1 MSTCWSRKR
10 PSHLLSCTDIIINV
24 GSRCENISTTNWIS
38 LNSSSPAEDPIPNH
52 LNKPIPLFWPVTWS
66 FPTISRYD
74 LSMKLVWNVE
84 NRHLFTSFRLFRT
97 VFFFL
102 FFFLHRDFKL
112 KVWSDSY
119 VMAPCHCWHYLL
131 NIWIWK
137 MFLHRFAPFASCCWN
152 RWSWWSCSVR
162 LSFRYKVD
170 GDAVASVHQNSDNI
184 FPASGSNHFTAI
196 NFSFI
201 QINWT

>member
-97 VFFFL
+97 FFFS
-102 FFFLHRDFKL
+102 FFFFTPWFQVEGLVWFLRDGPMSLLTLSVEYLNMKNVPSSLCPVRKL
-112 KVWSDSY
+112 
-119 VMAPCHCWHYLL
+119 LL
-131 NIWIWK
+131 KPVKLMELLRSTFFPVQSRW
-137 MFLHRFAPFASCCWN
+137 RRSCI
-152 RWSWWSCSVR
+152 CSSKLR
-162 LSFRYKVD
+162 QYFSSFRL
-170 GDAVASVHQNSDNI
+170 
-184 FPASGSNHFTAI
+184 
-196 NFSFI
+196 
-201 QINWT
+201 

>member
-10 PSHLLSCTDIIINV
+10 SSHLLSCTDIIINV

-97 VFFFL
+97 FFF
-102 FFFLHRDFKL
+102 FFFFFYTVISSWRFGLILTWWPHVIVDTI
-112 KVWSDSY
+112 
-119 VMAPCHCWHYLL
+119 CWIFEYEKCSFIALP
-131 NIWIWK
+131 
-137 MFLHRFAPFASCCWN
+137 RSQAAAETGEADGAAPFDF
-152 RWSWWSCSVR
+152 
-162 LSFRYKVD
+162 LSGTKSMATQLHLFIKT
-170 GDAVASVHQNSDNI
+170 QTI
-184 FPASGSNHFTAI
+184 FFQLQALIISLL
-196 NFSFI
+196 
-201 QINWT
+201 

>member
-1 MSTCWSRKR
+1 MKTSPQPIEFHWIVHHR
-10 PSHLLSCTDIIINV
+10 PKIPFRIT
-24 GSRCENISTTNWIS
+24 WIS
-38 LNSSSPAEDPIPNH
+38 QFRYFGRWRDHFQRFHATIWAWNSSEMWKTD
-52 LNKPIPLFWPVTWS
+52 T
-66 FPTISRYD
+66 
-74 LSMKLVWNVE
+74 
-84 NRHLFTSFRLFRT
+84 
-97 VFFFL
+97 FL
-102 FFFLHRDFKL
+102 RRFGYSGRFFFFLHRDFKL